1 MPDEK
6 TGRLDEDYVVQ
17 MKGITKVYP
26 NGVAA
31 NQGVDFNLRRGEI
44 HALMGENGAGKS
56 TLMKM
61 LFGLEQP
68 TSGEIW
74 VHGEKLTLSSPT
86 VAISHGIGMVHQHFM
101 LVPSLTVAENMVLG
115 MAPRKGLFI
124 DHAKA
129 VAITKE
135 YAEKY
140 NLHVEPEA
148 KVMDI
153 PVGMKQKVEILKALV
168 RGAKILIL
176 DEPTAV
182 LTTQETVE
190 LFKELRHLKEQGYTI
205 VFISHKLNEIMEITD
220 RLTIMRGG
228 RSMGVYN
235 TCDVT
240 KEEISR
246 LMVGRDVILNV
257 QKDKA
262 QPSDVVL
269 RVRDV
274 EYVNEW
280 HKKMLDKISFDV
292 RRGEILG
299 IAGVEGNGQ
308 SELADALVGFTK
320 ADGGKITI
328 CGTDVTNRRPGE
340 VRAAGLTHIPE
351 DRNKHGLNKA
361 LDIKNNLAAVEI
373 DRAPY
378 SKHGI
383 IDRAAIVT
391 EAKRR
396 IEKFDIRPANGDAM
410 VKSLSGGN
418 AQKVIVAREL
428 DMGGKILLANQPT
441 RGVDIGAIESIRN
454 LISSAT
460 DSGAAVLLIS
470 ADLDEILS
478 LADRI
483 IVLYEGRVNGEIMND
498 GNVDEMQLGLMM
510 LGGKVNG

>member
-1 MPDEK
+1 MSKIIEMQGIMK
-6 TGRLDEDYVVQ
+6 HFQYVQ
-17 MKGITKVYP
+17 
-26 NGVAA
+26 A
-31 NQGVDFNLRRGEI
+31 VDDGQFDLNKGEI
-44 HALMGENGAGKS
+44 HSLIGENGAGKS
-56 TLMKM
+56 TMMKM
-61 LFGLEQP
+61 LYGLYERDAGTIIVDGKQMP
-68 TSGEIW
+68 AHYNTFDEIY
-74 VHGEKLTLSSPT
+74 L
-86 VAISHGIGMVHQHFM
+86 GIGMVHQEFM
-101 LVPSLTVAENMVLG
+101 LAKELTVLENIIVG
-115 MAPRKGLFI
+115 NEPRKNKI
-124 DHAKA
+124 MVDKKA
-129 VAITKE
+129 AVERINE
-135 YAEKY
+135 YIEKY
-140 NLHVEPEA
+140 HLNVQLNKKVASISVGEA
-148 KVMDI
+148 
-153 PVGMKQKVEILKALV
+153 QRVEIIKALY
-168 RGAKILIL
+168 RGANILIL

-182 LTTQETVE
+182 LTPQECSK
-190 LFKELRHLKEQGYTI
+190 LFEILEVMKQDGKSI
-205 VFISHKLNEIMEITD
+205 IFISHKLKEVMQVSD
-220 RLTIMRGG
+220 RISVMRAGKYIG
-228 RSMGVYN
+228 TVNKVDTSAPELAKM
-235 TCDVT
+235 
-240 KEEISR
+240 
-246 LMVGRDVILNV
+246 MVGREVFCDIHH
-257 QKDKA
+257 KSAIRDE
-262 QPSDVVL
+262 VVL
-269 RVRDV
+269 KV
-274 EYVNEW
+274 ENLVVPAERELS
-280 HKKMLDKISFDV
+280 KLKGVSFEV
-292 RRGEILG
+292 HGGEILG
-299 IAGVEGNGQ
+299 IAGVDGNGQ

>member
-1 MPDEK
+1 MQVSD
-6 TGRLDEDYVVQ
+6 RISV
-17 MKGITKVYP
+17 M
-26 NGVAA
+26 
-31 NQGVDFNLRRGEI
+31 R
-44 HALMGENGAGKS
+44 AGKYIGTVNKVDTS
-56 TLMKM
+56 APELAKM
-61 LFGLEQP
+61 
-68 TSGEIW
+68 
-74 VHGEKLTLSSPT
+74 
-86 VAISHGIGMVHQHFM
+86 
-101 LVPSLTVAENMVLG
+101 
-115 MAPRKGLFI
+115 
-124 DHAKA
+124 
-129 VAITKE
+129 
-135 YAEKY
+135 
-140 NLHVEPEA
+140 
-148 KVMDI
+148 
-153 PVGMKQKVEILKALV
+153 
-168 RGAKILIL
+168 
-176 DEPTAV
+176 
-182 LTTQETVE
+182 
-190 LFKELRHLKEQGYTI
+190 
-205 VFISHKLNEIMEITD
+205 
-220 RLTIMRGG
+220 
-228 RSMGVYN
+228 
-235 TCDVT
+235 
-240 KEEISR
+240 
-246 LMVGRDVILNV
+246 MVGREVFCDIHH
-257 QKDKA
+257 KSAIRDE
-262 QPSDVVL
+262 VVL
-269 RVRDV
+269 KV
-274 EYVNEW
+274 ENLVVPAERELS
-280 HKKMLDKISFDV
+280 KLKGVSFEV
-292 RRGEILG
+292 HGGEILG
-299 IAGVEGNGQ
+299 IAGVDGNGQ